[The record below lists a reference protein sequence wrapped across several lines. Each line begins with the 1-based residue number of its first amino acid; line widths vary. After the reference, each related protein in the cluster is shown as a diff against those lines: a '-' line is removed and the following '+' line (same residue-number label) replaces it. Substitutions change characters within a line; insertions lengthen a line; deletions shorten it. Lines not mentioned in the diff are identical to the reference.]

1 MDRLH
6 TCYAPVRRSPPYP
19 YCYFNA
25 LPLDL
30 HVLGLSLAFILSQDQ
45 TLRCKKNYFLS
56 SKRLSNY
63 ELWILNYER
72 IAELILFFI
81 NHNWFIVYLIN
92 GNFLLQYTIY
102 IIYRFLFLYYILYW
116 QSFKDQS
123 LRFFRKRVQNY
134 CFFATW
140 PNFLEDFL
148 NYLRNSLI
156 FSTHYFE

>member
-56 SKRLSNY
+56 PKRLPNY
-63 ELWILNYER
+63 ELWILNYEY
-72 IAELILFFI
+72 IAELILLIFHK
-81 NHNWFIVYLIN
+81 HNRFIVYLIN

-123 LRFFRKRVQNY
+123 LRFFSKAGAKLLLFCDMTKFLGR
-134 CFFATW
+134 FFE
-140 PNFLEDFL
+140 L
-148 NYLRNSLI
+148 S
-156 FSTHYFE
+156 S